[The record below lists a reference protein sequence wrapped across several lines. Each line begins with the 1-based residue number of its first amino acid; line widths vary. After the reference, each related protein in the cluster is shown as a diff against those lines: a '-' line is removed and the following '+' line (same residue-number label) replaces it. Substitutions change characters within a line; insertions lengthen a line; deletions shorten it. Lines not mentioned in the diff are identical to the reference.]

1 MAGFLSAIRDGLKKS
16 RDALSR
22 ELKMVLGGG
31 TLTEEMLEELEES
44 LIRADV
50 GVGPA
55 LKMSDA
61 LRDRALGRPIDR
73 KEARALLVEVASEM
87 LPDRREV
94 ELAKP
99 LHVVLVVG
107 VNGAGKT
114 TTIGKLAK
122 RYVERGLKTMLAAG
136 DTFRAAAIEQLDEWA
151 KRAGADIVKH
161 HLGSDSAA
169 VAFDAY
175 NAAVA
180 RGCDV
185 LLVDTAGRLHNK
197 ANLMEELAKITR
209 ILRKND
215 PSLPHE
221 TLLVVDGA
229 TGQNAVAQIKSF
241 NRDVP
246 LTGLVVTK
254 LDGSSRGGA
263 VLAMAHELGLPIQWV
278 GVGEGIDDL
287 VPFSKKEYVEG
298 LFPAEDEA

>member
-1 MAGFLSAIRDGLKKS
+1 MGVFSAIHEGLKKS

-22 ELKMVLGGG
+22 ELRQMFGGER
-31 TLTEEMLEELEES
+31 LTEEMLEELEES

-61 LRDRALGRPIDR
+61 LRDRALGRPVDR
-73 KEARALLVEVASEM
+73 KTARALLAEVAMEM
-87 LPDRREV
+87 LPEPS
-94 ELAKP
+94 EPAFAEP
-99 LHVVLVVG
+99 LHVVLVIG

-114 TTIGKLAK
+114 TTIGKLAR
-122 RYVERGLKTMLAAG
+122 RYAAMGRKVMLAAG
-136 DTFRAAAIEQLDEWA
+136 DTFRAAAIEQLEEWA
-151 KRAGADIVKH
+151 KRSGADIVKH

-169 VAFDAY
+169 VAFDAW
-175 NAAVA
+175 NAAKA
-180 RGCDV
+180 RGCDT

-197 ANLMEELAKITR
+197 ANLMEELAKIVR
-209 ILRKND
+209 VLRRND
-215 PSLPHE
+215 PALPHE

-241 NRDVP
+241 NRDIP

-254 LDGSSRGGA
+254 LDGSARGGA
-263 VLAMAHELGLPIQWV
+263 VLAMAHELGLPIRWV

-287 VPFSKKEYVEG
+287 VPFSRKEYVDG
-298 LFPAEDEA
+298 LFPAED

>member
-136 DTFRAAAIEQLDEWA
+136 DTFRAAAIEQLEEWA

-197 ANLMEELAKITR
+197 ANLMEELAKIAR

-287 VPFSKKEYVEG
+287 VPFSKKEYVAG
-298 LFPAEDEA
+298 LCPAEDEA

>member
-1 MAGFLSAIRDGLKKS
+1 MGVFSAIHEGLKKS

-22 ELKMVLGGG
+22 ELRQMFGGER
-31 TLTEEMLEELEES
+31 LTEEMLEELEES

-61 LRDRALGRPIDR
+61 LRDRALGRPVDR
-73 KEARALLVEVASEM
+73 KTARALLAEVAMEM
-87 LPDRREV
+87 LPEPS
-94 ELAKP
+94 EPAFAEP
-99 LHVVLVVG
+99 LHVVLVIG

-114 TTIGKLAK
+114 TTIGKLAR
-122 RYVERGLKTMLAAG
+122 RYAAMGRKVMLAAG
-136 DTFRAAAIEQLDEWA
+136 DTFRAAAIEQLEEWA
-151 KRAGADIVKH
+151 KRSGADIVKH

-175 NAAVA
+175 NAAKA
-180 RGCDV
+180 RGCDT

-197 ANLMEELAKITR
+197 ANLMEELAKIVR
-209 ILRKND
+209 VLRRND
-215 PSLPHE
+215 PALPHE

-241 NRDVP
+241 NRDIP

-254 LDGSSRGGA
+254 LDGSARGGA
-263 VLAMAHELGLPIQWV
+263 VLAMAHELGLPIRWV

-287 VPFSKKEYVEG
+287 VPFSRKEYVDG
-298 LFPAEDEA
+298 LFPEEDGEA